1 VRYRLAV
8 VAVVAA
14 AMAFGVAVPVGAA
27 PVMANT
33 TQSFCGISWGS
44 QLKSATGTTASPL
57 TDVRGG
63 RHACY
68 DRLVLDFKGK
78 SNYFHVEY
86 VAKVPDDY
94 TGLDLP
100 ERGSAQLRIASD
112 NSGHY
117 DDSTYHPANTRE
129 LVNVDGWQTFR
140 QVVLMGGID
149 VLLGL
154 RARLPF
160 RVFYLDGPGAGSR
173 LVIDVA
179 HRW

>member
-1 VRYRLAV
+1 MRYRLAV
-8 VAVVAA
+8 LAVVAA

-27 PVMANT
+27 RAKANT
-33 TQSFCGISWGS
+33 TQSFCGIGWGS
-44 QLKSATGTTASPL
+44 QLKSVTGTTTSPL
-57 TDVRGG
+57 TNVRGG

-86 VAKVPDDY
+86 VAKVNDDY

-112 NSGHY
+112 NSGDSY
-117 DDSTYHPANTRE
+117 DPIYHPANTRE
-129 LVNVDGWQTFR
+129 LVNVNGWRTFR